1 MEENNNLIK
10 KYNISYILTYLYFAL
25 IGSAYI
31 YYFIYFLINYIIDKN
46 DNNLS
51 NFPIFNQNQNSSNAL
66 IFAIT
71 CVGLIFVLAA
81 VLYGCYL
88 LRCKEKDNSENYPKI
103 STTVPLFV
111 LSLQLC
117 INYGIYL
124 ENDYFKVGFSLA
136 LIALIFTFM
145 TLFMNK
151 TNIARPIFITI
162 SNILIIVAIFYLTNS
177 NNQLLIL
184 YNSILDVCGASLFT
198 IALLIIII
206 PSYLEINDI
215 NGDK

>member
-71 CVGLIFVLAA
+71 CVGLIFFLAA
-81 VLYGCYL
+81 FLYGCYL

-136 LIALIFTFM
+136 LIALTFTFM

>member
-1 MEENNNLIK
+1 MQENNNVIK
-10 KYNISYILTYLYFAL
+10 KYNISHILTYLYFAL

-46 DNNLS
+46 DNNLT
-51 NFPIFNQNQNSSNAL
+51 NFPIFNQNFNSNRTL
-66 IFAIT
+66 IFAII
-71 CVGLIFVLAA
+71 CVGLIFVLVAI
-81 VLYGCYL
+81 LYGCYL
-88 LRCKEKDNSENYPKI
+88 LRCKEKGNSENYPKI
-103 STTVPLFV
+103 STIIPLFI

-117 INYGIYL
+117 INYGLYL

-136 LIALIFTFM
+136 LIGLILTFM

-151 TNIARPIFITI
+151 TNIARAIFITI

-184 YNSILDVCGASLFT
+184 YNSILDVCSASLFT
-198 IALLIIII
+198 GALIIIII
-206 PSYLEINDI
+206 PSYLEVNVHD
-215 NGDK
+215 